1 MRGFLTE
8 NIVRAIVFERIVLL
22 SVPQQKETD
31 MKLKITLAALALS
44 LSPAI
49 ASAMCSSTKMDQT
62 ASACAEGQVW
72 DAATSVCVEPVSS

>member
-1 MRGFLTE
+1 
-8 NIVRAIVFERIVLL
+8 
-22 SVPQQKETD
+22 

-49 ASAMCSSTKMDQT
+49 ASAMCSSMKPEQT
-62 ASACAEGQVW
+62 ASVCADGQVW